1 MNRTYDFCEYPEVII
16 PGAILT
22 LPEKFTADGWR
33 VVLATPLPLARAS
46 RMLVP
51 KIWRK

>member
-1 MNRTYDFCEYPEVII
+1 VNRTYDFYEYPGVII

-22 LPEKFTADGWR
+22 LSEKFTADGWR
-33 VVLATPLPLARAS
+33 AVLATPLPLARAS

-51 KIWRK
+51 KLWRK